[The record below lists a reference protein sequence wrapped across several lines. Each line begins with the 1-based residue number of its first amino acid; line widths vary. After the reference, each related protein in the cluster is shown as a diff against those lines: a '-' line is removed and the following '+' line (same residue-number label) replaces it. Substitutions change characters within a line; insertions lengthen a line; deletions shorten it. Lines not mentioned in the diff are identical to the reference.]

1 MNNARLQINLA
12 ENCHDNIVA
21 ADRLALDPMAREAAD
36 RRARI
41 MARSRRNQGINTVV
55 LVVMLLVVTFVV
67 LWPLVHVVAAAFTP
81 GRSVANMPVIP
92 FSAGFA
98 DDPRSLWEI
107 ITAGDFFDRLG
118 AGTTTDHFYHLF
130 HNTHYLRWFRNSFI
144 VAVATTT
151 GTLVF
156 ASLGAYVFSR
166 FKFTFKKSFMMAML
180 VLNVFPAFV
189 GMIAIFVI
197 LLRIGGLDT
206 LWGLVLVY
214 LAGNLPFTTW
224 MVKSYMDN
232 VPRSL
237 DEAARIDGASSFRVW
252 WQIIVPICKPILVF
266 LGITSFVMPWMD
278 FIFPR
283 MVLRSA
289 EQQTLALGLFSFV
302 TDRNNNFTWFAAG
315 AIIVAIPFII
325 FFILTQKTLVS
336 SLAGG
341 AVKG

>member
-1 MNNARLQINLA
+1 MATN
-12 ENCHDNIVA
+12 V
-21 ADRLALDPMAREAAD
+21 DRPVDA
-36 RRARI
+36 RRAEKA
-41 MARSRRNQGINTVV
+41 ARATKRLEQSARNQKINTVV
-55 LVVMLLVVTFVV
+55 ITTILVVVTFIV

-81 GRSVANMPVIP
+81 GRSVAAMPVVP
-92 FSAGFA
+92 FTEGF
-98 DDPRSLWEI
+98 
-107 ITAGDFFDRLG
+107 TF
-118 AGTTTDHFYHLF
+118 DHFYHLF
-130 HNTHYLRWFRNSFI
+130 ANTHYLRWFRNSFVI
-144 VAVATTT
+144 AVSTTL
-151 GTLVF
+151 GTLIF

-189 GMIAIFVI
+189 GMVAIYVI

-206 LWGLVLVY
+206 LWGLVLIY

-237 DEAARIDGASSFRVW
+237 DEAARIDGASSFRIYAT
-252 WQIIVPICKPILVF
+252 IILPICKPILVF

-283 MVLRSA
+283 MVLRSQ

-315 AIIVAIPFII
+315 ALLVSIPFII
-325 FFILTQKTLVS
+325 FFVLTQKMLVA